1 LQEALQAG
9 ERIFQRRL
17 QDEQRASN
25 PQAAPSGI
33 RAGQC
38 SCFILDFFL

>member
-9 ERIFQRRL
+9 ARIFQRRL

-33 RAGQC
+33 RTGQY
-38 SCFILDFFL
+38 SYLIFGFL